1 MLVNFQKAG
10 ESVIVPVFLT
20 LSPLLAA
27 TLSWR
32 CGWFADRDILW
43 RLPLCTIAAFFALTL
58 AFLLVLCLSAACV
71 SRRERTRPSAWC
83 HFLTVQFAHLALFLG
98 GVRVHISGAETLPQE
113 GRFLLVSN
121 HLCAIDPII
130 FYHALP
136 RVPLSFLSKKEN
148 EAIPVVAGLMRG
160 MMCLSIDRE
169 NDRASLRAIIL
180 AVQYLQHGVTNIAAF
195 PEGATNKT
203 SDLLLPFRNGVFK
216 IAQKADVPIAV
227 CTLRGTRTVLRRM
240 FRRRSDVYLD
250 VLALLPAQDCREQ
263 TTAQIGAHVR
273 EQMTQTL
280 SGR

>member
-1 MLVNFQKAG
+1 MLLKFCKAG
-10 ESVIVPVFLT
+10 ELVIVPVFLT

-27 TLSWR
+27 ALAWR
-32 CGWFADRDILW
+32 CGWFLDWNILW
-43 RLPLCTIAAFFALTL
+43 RLPLCTLAAFFALTL
-58 AFLLVLCLSAACV
+58 AFLLLMSLSAACV
-71 SRRERTRPSAWC
+71 SRRERARPSAWC
-83 HFLTVQFAHLALFLG
+83 HFLTVQFAYLALFLG
-98 GVRVHISGAETLPQE
+98 GVRVHVTGSERLPRS

-169 NDRASLRAIIL
+169 HDRASLRAIVR
-180 AVQYLQHGVTNIAAF
+180 AVQYLQDGATNVAAF

-203 SDLLLPFRNGVFK
+203 SEPLLPFRNGVFK

-227 CTLRGTRTVLRRM
+227 CTLCGTRTVLRRM

-250 VLALLPAQDCREQ
+250 ILELIPAQDCREQ
-263 TTAQIGAHVR
+263 NTAQIGARVR
-273 EQMTQTL
+273 ACMEDVL
-280 SGR
+280 S